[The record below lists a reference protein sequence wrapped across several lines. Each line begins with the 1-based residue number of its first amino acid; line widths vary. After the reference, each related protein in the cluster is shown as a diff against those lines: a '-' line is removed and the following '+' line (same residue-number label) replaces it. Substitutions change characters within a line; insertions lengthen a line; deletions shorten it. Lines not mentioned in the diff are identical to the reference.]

1 MTPEE
6 EKKAARKKRR
16 GRGENFSLWLSP
28 EQKISL
34 LDRTRVSGAPSPSA
48 FIKHRVFGSD
58 FSPSYRGPVVKAD
71 PALVRQL
78 SWIGNNVNQIARAC
92 NRSRQ
97 LSPEQAVS
105 IYASLALIAEE
116 LELLS
121 KMARQ

>member
-6 EKKAARKKRR
+6 RRAARKKRR
-16 GRGENFSLWLSP
+16 GRGKNFSLWLSP
-28 EQKISL
+28 DQEKEL
-34 LDRTRVSGAPSPSA
+34 LSRAEASGAPSPSA

-78 SWIGNNVNQIARAC
+78 SWIGNNVNQIARVC

-97 LSPEQAVS
+97 LLPEQAVS
-105 IYASLALIAEE
+105 IYASLALVAEE

-121 KMARQ
+121 EMARQ